1 MQQQSEIT
9 VVFMDAAAGAAAVP
23 CAPNHGRPRVQN
35 IRFTKQRSIFAPTDE
50 YDELSADRL
59 SVLAECGSCPM

>member
-9 VVFMDAAAGAAAVP
+9 VVFMDAAAGAAGVSYVP
-23 CAPNHGRPRVQN
+23 SHGRPRVQN
-35 IRFTKQRSIFAPTDE
+35 IRFTKQRWIFAPPDE